1 MIRSYKY
8 RIYPNKAQEVAVSD
22 MLADFC
28 RLYNAALEQRIS
40 SFKETG
46 NSPTFFQ
53 QSKELTKS
61 RKLPVLARWSF
72 TAEERVLR
80 RLDHTYKAFFRRG
93 HGFPRFRAVQ
103 RFNSAEFRLS
113 DGLSIR
119 DSGKVRLVGIP
130 GEIKV
135 TWSRDLPSKPKT
147 GTISRRAGRW
157 FIIFAVE
164 VESEPLPDAPS
175 VGIDLGLTSLVALS
189 TGETVARSGWTK
201 RAAKGLRRR
210 QRALARC
217 QMGSA
222 NRRKRKQALARFH
235 FRIANRRRDE
245 AHKLSRNLVNRF
257 GAIAFENLNIK
268 GLARTTLA
276 KHIQDAAWRQLIEL
290 TTYKAESAGRVV
302 KLVDPNGTSQTCP
315 ECGAIKKK
323 ALSERTHSCDCGCE
337 MDRDVAAAIVVH
349 QRAFP
354 SISPGAGHEPS
365 SGRSGA
371 ELGSE
376 AA

>member
-1 MIRSYKY
+1 MIRAYKY
-8 RIYPNKAQEVAVSD
+8 RIYPNRAQEMALCD

-28 RLYNAALEQRIS
+28 RLYNAALEHRIS
-40 SFKETG
+40 AFKETG
-46 NSPTFFQ
+46 RSLTYFQ
-53 QSKELTKS
+53 QTKELTKS

-72 TAEERVLR
+72 TAESRILR
-80 RLDHTYKAFFRRG
+80 RVDHTCKAFFRRG
-93 HGFPRFRAVQ
+93 HGFPRYQAVQ
-103 RFNSAEFRLS
+103 RFNSAEFRMS
-113 DGLSIR
+113 QGMTMSNE
-119 DSGKVRLVGIP
+119 GKLRFVGIP
-130 GEIKV
+130 DEIKV
-135 TWSRDLPSKPKT
+135 KWSRDLPSKPKT
-147 GTISRRAGRW
+147 AIISRQAGRW
-157 FIIFAVE
+157 FVIFAVE
-164 VESEPLPDAPS
+164 VEADPLPEAPS
-175 VGIDLGLTSLVALS
+175 AGIDLGLTSLVALS

-217 QMGSA
+217 QKGSA
-222 NRRKRKQALARFH
+222 TRRKRKQALARFH
-235 FRIANRRRDE
+235 YRIANRRRDE
-245 AHKLSRNLVNRF
+245 AHKLSRELVNRF
-257 GAIAFENLNIK
+257 GAIAFEDLNIK

-315 ECGAIKKK
+315 DCGAVKKK

-349 QRAFP
+349 QRAFG
-354 SISPGAGHEPS
+354 ISPGAGHES
-365 SGRSGA
+365 LSGRSGA